1 MKNAIED
8 AKVIA
13 TETVTTMPFLPKILQ
28 LLENPNGRLS
38 SKLLLGYLAFTGALV
53 AGFFGMNEVM
63 YSLLVFASSSLGVSG
78 LERFAKK

>member
-1 MKNAIED
+1 MENTTGDK
-8 AKVIA
+8 KVIA
-13 TETVTTMPFLPKILQ
+13 TETATTRPFLARVLQ

-53 AGFFGMNEVM
+53 AGFFNMNEVM